1 MIWRREAAATMR
13 SYKRAPPKPLMRSQ
27 AGSTSSAPSTVT
39 SRVPTSRPTRGTPTS
54 RARVAV
60 SWEVGT
66 PRARKPARTRSAR
79 ARSASKAMAA
89 GSTSSLMGV
98 RWPGLSSVWPTRL
111 LPALGEKLGDHAGP
125 ARLVAGP
132 QAGPVVAVEVLVEER
147 QAAPVRVALE
157 LLGAAEDRAAPVRP
171 REKEAVE
178 TPRDI
183 RGHVPEAHEA
193 ARAGRARG
201 LEVVAEE
208 VMELLQRLDEEKV
221 NGEPDGTAP
230 VGVPTKEPGGGLGRL
245 VVHPVFLIAHAED
258 IGTILVIA
266 GQRPD
271 AMRREELLLVE
282 HEAENSGQLLP
293 GDDGEHDALAT
304 PRLVLAAAL
313 RAWLR
318 VVVDEPLRPPHE
330 ARQPLRHLRIPRLD
344 GEEGDEADERAQLHG
359 AAEAVRQVEHVVEE
373 AVLLFPQAH
382 FLAAHVVGGM
392 GDVDE
397 VLEELARHVLVCP
410 VGLRQL
416 QRHGQ

>member
-1 MIWRREAAATMR
+1 
-13 SYKRAPPKPLMRSQ
+13 MRSQ
-27 AGSTSSAPSTVT
+27 SGSTSSAPSTVT
-39 SRVPTSRPTRGTPTS
+39 STVPASRPTRGTPTS

-66 PRARKPARTRSAR
+66 PRARKPARTRSPSARTNAAAARPEPRPTTAPSRTSAR

-98 RWPGLSSVWPTRL
+98 RWPALSSVWPTRL

-193 ARAGRARG
+193 ARAGRARD

-208 VMELLQRLDEEKV
+208 VMELLQRRPQGRV
-221 NGEPDGTAP
+221 PDQ
-230 VGVPTKEPGGGLGRL
+230 LG
-245 VVHPVFLIAHAED
+245 
-258 IGTILVIA
+258 
-266 GQRPD
+266 
-271 AMRREELLLVE
+271 
-282 HEAENSGQLLP
+282 
-293 GDDGEHDALAT
+293 
-304 PRLVLAAAL
+304 
-313 RAWLR
+313 
-318 VVVDEPLRPPHE
+318 PPHE
-330 ARQPLRHLRIPRLD
+330 PLGRGR
-344 GEEGDEADERAQLHG
+344 GY
-359 AAEAVRQVEHVVEE
+359 
-373 AVLLFPQAH
+373 
-382 FLAAHVVGGM
+382 LAASQPPLSRGAGRAPPGLRRHR
-392 GDVDE
+392 E
-397 VLEELARHVLVCP
+397 VPARPALARPAALLRVLP
-410 VGLRQL
+410 RRQRGRPGGQPPDGLDRRGRQASL
-416 QRHGQ
+416 PERGVAGWAIPTTMQAT